1 MESYWEAE
9 TETEDFGERQFE
21 AELNSKTNWFSQII
35 AQALKKIEDWQILS
49 ETVMETT
56 MQILRMKLRN
66 QSKSYLG
73 KRELFT
79 FPEVLKSPS

>member
-35 AQALKKIEDWQILS
+35 ALALKKIE
-49 ETVMETT
+49 E
-56 MQILRMKLRN
+56 R
-66 QSKSYLG
+66 
-73 KRELFT
+73 LF
-79 FPEVLKSPS
+79 VHMISNLVS